1 MISPEQQLES
11 PLEVISQLLEKKNL
25 DFSEVNL
32 VTVADDFLQYIQGNQ
47 LDAHIVGDYL
57 MALSKL
63 LVLKLNHVLKIAEP
77 DPEIKIDLERFAQ
90 VRIAK
95 GVLKK
100 MIVRGPIMF
109 SSERMP
115 QAFLFLPPPIT
126 KEQLK
131 DALLI
136 ISQEP
141 GLEEKEIVLKK
152 KISLQKTLDV
162 LKRIIAKKH
171 SIVLQETFEGRDL
184 MLAVFLASLILY
196 REGMVDLQQ
205 EAIFDKIIIAASEPS
220 HQHPTP

>member
-141 GLEEKEIVLKK
+141 VLEEKEIVLKK